1 MAGIDPAAVPAFEDR
16 MPGDQRPV
24 FEDPHFGG
32 MPLHLQHALAGGV
45 RHGVEVSADGDHSVA
60 ADAALDGQDRVVG
73 MRGQRNQIALLFG
86 ECVVDDPAGGGVDA
100 RIGDLAAP
108 IVELR
113 VEVVEAAEGPVEEE
127 VLADVAERS
136 LDLALGLRPVGSAGL
151 GRRSVVVEQGDQGRV
166 VDRRS
171 VGVLSQDG
179 GLHPVVEHLFRRP
192 SAGVEGR
199 HMASRHRLELL
210 VGAEPPPQPSA
221 ASEDE

>member
-32 MPLHLQHALAGGV
+32 MPLHLRHALAGGV

-86 ECVVDDPAGGGVDA
+86 EGLVDDPSGGGVDA
-100 RIGDLAAP
+100 GIGDLAAP

-113 VEVVEAAEGPVEEE
+113 VEIVEAAEGPVEEE
-127 VLADVAERS
+127 VLADATERP
-136 LDLALGLRPVGSAGL
+136 LDLALGLRPVGFAGL
-151 GRRSVVVEQGDQGRV
+151 GRAD
-166 VDRRS
+166 
-171 VGVLSQDG
+171 
-179 GLHPVVEHLFRRP
+179 P
-192 SAGVEGR
+192 
-199 HMASRHRLELL
+199 
-210 VGAEPPPQPSA
+210 
-221 ASEDE
+221 